1 MASRLL
7 SQRYCAVPRHHTT
20 CTFEKLSL
28 RAREIE
34 RQLHPSN
41 AIRANT
47 RFAIDVIDTTAIIV
61 TTASQMRKALRV
73 LDMLSAELTIMADPT
88 PSLSGSPRKRKNYS
102 AQHPQ
107 SSHAPR
113 SRTKGLG
120 ASPCSRFP
128 AKRSPPAN

>member
-1 MASRLL
+1 MGDLAGRDALMAFRVL

-73 LDMLSAELTIMADPT
+73 LDMLSAELTIMAAPR
-88 PSLSGSPRKRKNYS
+88 PSLSGSRAQRKTYS

-107 SSHAPR
+107 SSQAPH
-113 SRTKGLG
+113 SRTRARG
-120 ASPCSRFP
+120 AYP
-128 AKRSPPAN
+128 